1 MGSPLSPVVA
11 NLYMEAFEGVITLTP
26 KLWLRYVDD
35 TFVIWSHSSSSLEKF
50 HSHLNAQNPSIQFT
64 MEEESEGRVSFLD
77 VMVERG
83 GDSKITTTIYRKPT
97 HTDRYLH

>member
-1 MGSPLSPVVA
+1 MFRADGQPGQLCNRTPIIRPLY
-11 NLYMEAFEGVITLTP
+11 N
-26 KLWLRYVDD
+26 
-35 TFVIWSHSSSSLEKF
+35 
-50 HSHLNAQNPSIQFT
+50 LNAQNPSIQFT
-64 MEEESEGRVSFLD
+64 MEEESEERVSFLD